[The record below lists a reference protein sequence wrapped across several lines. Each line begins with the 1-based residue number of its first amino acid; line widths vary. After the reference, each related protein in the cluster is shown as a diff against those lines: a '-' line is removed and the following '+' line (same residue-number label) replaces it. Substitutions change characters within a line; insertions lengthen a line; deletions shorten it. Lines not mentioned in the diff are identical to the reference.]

1 MPEKLTIDHEVE
13 LSRLQVQLSKDYLDS
28 DASKKLLNEI
38 DINGI
43 GRSQTHIFAMLSEL
57 RSICNHPVLVNED
70 WSMAHVKA
78 EDSAKLASLEELLD
92 EVVAG
97 EHRAPLFCR
106 STQDAPDPRTIPE
119 RMGDQVPAT
128 RRQHPDRRQ
137 RLVDQFNSSPDIT
150 VFLLSMA
157 GSSGINLTSADPV
170 IFSDHDWNPANDA
183 QAMDRA
189 YRIGQKK
196 DVTVYRLVSKGTIEE
211 RILERQRAKQSLAD
225 EVIGADAAGFKDF
238 TKEELMGLFRL
249 DSGDQN
255 GL

>member
-1 MPEKLTIDHEVE
+1 M
-13 LSRLQVQLSKDYLDS
+13 
-28 DASKKLLNEI
+28 
-38 DINGI
+38 
-43 GRSQTHIFAMLSEL
+43 
-57 RSICNHPVLVNED
+57 LVNED

-78 EDSAKLASLEELLD
+78 DDSAKLAYLEELLD

-97 EHRAPLFCR
+97 EHRALLFCR
-106 STQDAPDPRTIPE
+106 STRMHQILE
-119 RMGDQVPAT
+119 RFLNEWGIKFLQLTGDTPT
-128 RRQHPDRRQ
+128 DRRQ
-137 RLVDQFNSSPDIT
+137 QLVDQFNSSPDIT

-157 GSSGINLTSADPV
+157 GSSGINLTSADTV
-170 IFSDHDWNPANDA
+170 IFYDHDWNPANDA

-211 RILERQRAKQSLAD
+211 RILERQRAKQNLAD
-225 EVIGADAAGFKDF
+225 EVIGADASGFKDL
-238 TKEELMGLFRL
+238 TKEELVGLFQL